1 MLQTT
6 MNYAEIVLLVTGLLL
21 IAKSM
26 FQYGLRTRDWSG
38 VAIMIVKR
46 VGMDAAE
53 YRWYRFGVS
62 CFVVGV
68 IIRIANMIFWPQL

>member
-6 MNYAEIVLLVTGLLL
+6 MNFAEIILLVTGLLL

-53 YRWYRFGVS
+53 YRRYRLGVG

-68 IIRIANMIFWPQL
+68 VIRIANMIFWPQF